1 MNLAG
6 DGDSITIVPISHEFP
21 DHPTSADEPDWL
33 IVTVDAHT
41 SLGSWSSRAACLTVR
56 EAQWIGRWLRSVV
69 PGQGELAVHDDVTFG
84 TDLEFQEPVLAFEA
98 VGDAGSGMRIRV
110 RVYLSY

>member
-1 MNLAG
+1 
-6 DGDSITIVPISHEFP
+6 
-21 DHPTSADEPDWL
+21 
-33 IVTVDAHT
+33 
-41 SLGSWSSRAACLTVR
+41 
-56 EAQWIGRWLRSVV
+56 VV